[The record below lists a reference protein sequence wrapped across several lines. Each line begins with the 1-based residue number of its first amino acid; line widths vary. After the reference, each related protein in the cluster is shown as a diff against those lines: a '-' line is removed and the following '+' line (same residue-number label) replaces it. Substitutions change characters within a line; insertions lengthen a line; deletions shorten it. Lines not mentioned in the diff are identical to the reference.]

1 MENYFKERY
10 SRQIILEKF
19 GENRQKLLKSKSAIV
34 IGLGGTGGLI
44 SQLLVRAGVG
54 TLYIN
59 DFDNVSF
66 SYIHR
71 QLLYDE
77 RDLGKKKVQVA
88 AEKLSLMNSD
98 TRVIPIEGD
107 ISPKLLEEYVEKV
120 DIVMDGTDN
129 FEKRFII
136 NEVCVKHNK
145 PWVYSGVLA
154 TYGNVMPII
163 PGKTACLRCLMK
175 EIPKNYET
183 TSTRGIMNSIPSAI
197 ASMAVSLAFKIL
209 FNEEIESAIYYY
221 DGWNL
226 LIEKIPVKR
235 EENCPTCSLRNFQ
248 FL

>member
-44 SQLLVRAGVG
+44 SQLLVRAGLG

-59 DFDNVSF
+59 DFDNVSI
-66 SYIHR
+66 SNIHR

-183 TSTRGIMNSIPSAI
+183 
-197 ASMAVSLAFKIL
+197 
-209 FNEEIESAIYYY
+209 
-221 DGWNL
+221 
-226 LIEKIPVKR
+226 
-235 EENCPTCSLRNFQ
+235 
-248 FL
+248 